1 MRVPWLLIVVGAL
14 VPALP
19 GLADSPPD
27 CPRPRAELGV
37 RYRFT
42 AGDFL
47 TAEDGTRWVRFLTE
61 PRVTSVAPGG
71 PADGSLEADD
81 AIVSVDGHLVTT
93 EAGSR
98 SFQFATGEAKELVVR
113 RQGELRKVRVTPLAR
128 CDAEDPSPR
137 PRTDEVRSGAP
148 APKLGIRFRCI
159 DCGLDRVDG
168 RKRWRFGSA
177 PEVTSVVPGSAAEAA
192 GLGAGD
198 LLVAIDGLDTT
209 SPEGGR
215 RFAELRPGEK
225 VRLAFERDGVRQEVT
240 LVVGAGR

>member
-1 MRVPWLLIVVGAL
+1 MKAPWLLVVVGAL

-71 PADGSLEADD
+71 PADGRLEADD

-98 SFQFATGEAKELVVR
+98 SFQFASDGTKTLVVR
-113 RQGELRKVRVTPLAR
+113 RRGELREVRLRPLAR
-128 CDAEDPSPR
+128 CREDEPARESS
-137 PRTDEVRSGAP
+137 TDTPPDGAT

-168 RKRWRFGSA
+168 RERWRFGSA
-177 PEVTSVVPGSAAEAA
+177 PEVTAVVPGSAAEAA

-198 LLVAIDGLDTT
+198 LLVAIDGMDST